1 MRLRHLVWLSLSA
14 CAPKPTPPAEPV
26 ADEDDTPIL
35 PAPDAAMYAH
45 GPSVPKDPMV
55 ALAANGL
62 PWDEALSGAAGAIAV
77 SGKSPTMPAVRWAAI
92 RAGYPYPVITA
103 VSGMADNDVPPQG
116 MLEKVPGMLR
126 PGDDLGLA
134 RARVGA
140 SDMWVALIGR
150 THSRLVPFPREV
162 GVGDAV
168 MLAPAS
174 ESREPFQWTL
184 VSPHGELRSG
194 ALPANVVL
202 DQMGEWWLEVDAPGG
217 AVVVSVPLY
226 AGMTTP
232 PQPVVLEGATVAGP
246 TEATAALLDGVN
258 HVREAFEL
266 PGLSVD
272 STLTTLADWPLEQV
286 VGGTWDREDGEKRLM
301 AAGFVGGPVAQLV
314 CTEASV
320 PDCVDGWLR
329 KPRDRA
335 RLLDPGF
342 RVFGL
347 AIQVRTDGVTAVLN
361 LASD

>member
-1 MRLRHLVWLSLSA
+1 MRFCHLVWLSISA
-14 CAPKPTPPAEPV
+14 CAPKPTPPADP

-45 GPSVPKDPMV
+45 GPSMPKDPMV
-55 ALAANGL
+55 AAAAHGLA
-62 PWDEALSGAAGAIAV
+62 WDEALSGAAGAIAV
-77 SGKSPTMPAVRWAAI
+77 SGDQPSMPAVRWAAI

-103 VSGMADNDVPPQG
+103 VSGTADRDVAPQG
-116 MLEKVPGMLR
+116 MLDNLASLLR

-140 SDMWVALIGR
+140 SDAWVALIGR
-150 THSRLVPFPREV
+150 THNRLVPFPREV
-162 GVGDAV
+162 AVGDAV
-168 MLAPAS
+168 MLSPAN

-194 ALPANVVL
+194 ALPADVVL
-202 DQMGEWWLEVDAPGG
+202 DQMGEWWLEVQAPGG

-258 HVREAFEL
+258 RVRQAFDL
-266 PGLSVD
+266 PGLAVD
-272 STLTTLADWPLEQV
+272 STLTTLADWPLEQL
-286 VGGTWDREDGEKRLM
+286 VGGTWVREDGEKRLLG
-301 AAGFVGGPVAQLV
+301 AGFVGGPVAQLA
-314 CTEASV
+314 CSEATV

-329 KPRDRA
+329 TPRDRA
-335 RLLDPGF
+335 RMLDPGF
-342 RVFGL
+342 RVCGL
-347 AIQVRTDGVTAVLN
+347 AIQVRTDGITAVLN